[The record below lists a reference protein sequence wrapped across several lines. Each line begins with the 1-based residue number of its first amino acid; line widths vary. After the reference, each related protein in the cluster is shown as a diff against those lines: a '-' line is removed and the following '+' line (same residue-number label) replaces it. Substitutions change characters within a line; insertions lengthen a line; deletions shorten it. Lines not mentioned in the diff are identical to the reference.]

1 MIKAERQDL
10 ILEYLI
16 KDKKVLLDQVSKV
29 LKVSE
34 DTIRRDIKELSDKG
48 LLKAV
53 RGGAIQRSSMPLH
66 FKDRQNID
74 VPHKK
79 IIAEKVLEYIKPGM
93 VLLVDSGTSAL
104 AVIANLPKDIALT
117 VVTNSFPVASLL
129 EDHTEIEVLF
139 MGGMLNKISFSTTG
153 YETIQSIRN
162 IRADICLLG
171 VCSIDLNFGVT
182 GDDYEDSLVKRVMIE
197 TSKRTIALSTS
208 DKLGKSESF
217 YICAAN
223 SLNVIITEA
232 DPKSDY
238 LKPYVDAGIE
248 IR

>member
-10 ILEYLI
+10 ILEHLL
-16 KDKKVLLDQVSKV
+16 KDKKVLLDQISKV

-34 DTIRRDIKELSDKG
+34 DTVRRDIKELSDKG

-53 RGGAIQRSSMPLH
+53 RGGAIQRSSMPIH

-74 VPHKK
+74 VAHKK

-104 AVIANLPKDIALT
+104 AVVSNLPKDIALT
-117 VVTNSFPVASLL
+117 VVTNSFPVASIL
-129 EDHTEIEVLF
+129 EDHEKIEVLF
-139 MGGMLNKISFSTTG
+139 IGGMLNKISFSTTG
-153 YETIQSIRN
+153 YETIQAIRN
-162 IRADICLLG
+162 IRADLCLLG
-171 VCSIDLNFGVT
+171 ICSIDLNLGVT
-182 GDDYEDSLVKRVMIE
+182 GAEYEDSLIKRVMVE
-197 TSKRTIALSTS
+197 TSKCTIALSTS
-208 DKLGKSESF
+208 DKLGTSDSF

-223 SLNVIITEA
+223 SLNIIITEA
-232 DPKSDY
+232 DPKSVNLSAY
-238 LKPYVDAGIE
+238 IGAGIE